1 MERALLV
8 AERGRGRTSPN
19 PNVGAVVVSADDVV
33 VGQGAHLIAGGPH
46 AEPIAL
52 EAAGVRARGAT
63 LYCTLEPCSHTG
75 RTGPCVE
82 RIAAAGV
89 HRVVAAI
96 RDPNPQVAGRG
107 FTYLREHGI
116 DVVEGVGGAE
126 AARLHLPFFTWIT
139 EQRPFVTAKIAASSD
154 GFVARPAERIAITG
168 EVANRFFHRQRA
180 EIDAIAVGS
189 ETVLVDDPLLTAR
202 GAYRYRPLT
211 RVIFDWRGRVPPTA
225 RVFGTLHAGPV
236 IMMVTGEAHDRKS
249 GHFAELIGRGVI
261 VETLPD
267 RRLAP
272 ALARLASREVVS
284 LLVEGGPR
292 LQRALA
298 EAGLIDRMQLVRA
311 PHALGYGVPAF
322 AMPSGEEFTRW
333 LGDDLLVEFDVHR
346 AGGSNGAG
354 RIE

>member
-19 PNVGAVVVSADDVV
+19 PNVGAVVVSDDDVV
-33 VGQGAHLIAGGPH
+33 VGQGAHLIAGGLH

-52 EAAGVRARGAT
+52 EEAGVRARGGT

-82 RIAAAGV
+82 RITAAGV
-89 HRVVAAI
+89 RRVVAAI
-96 RDPNPQVAGRG
+96 RDPNPRVAGRG

-116 DVVEGVGGAE
+116 EVVEGVGGTS
-126 AARLHLPFFTWIT
+126 AARLHHPFFTWIT
-139 EQRPFVTAKIAASSD
+139 ERRPFVTAKIAASSD

-168 EVANRFFHRQRA
+168 DVANRFFQRQRA
-180 EIDAIAVGS
+180 EVDAIAVGS

-225 RVFGTLHAGPV
+225 RVFGTLDAGPV
-236 IMMVTGEAHDRKS
+236 IMMVTNEAFGERA
-249 GHFAELIGRGVI
+249 GHFAGLTGRGVI
-261 VETLPD
+261 IETMPD
-267 RRLAP
+267 RGLAP
-272 ALARLASREVVS
+272 ALARLAARDVVS
-284 LLVEGGPR
+284 LLVEGGPQ
-292 LQRALA
+292 LQRAFA

-322 AMPSGEEFTRW
+322 AMPSAAAFTRP